1 MPIKTLLRY
10 VKCQV
15 FFCFYGVVLLTKC
28 SAFALFVSLPLPL
41 PLFFSLFSFGHM
53 KTWFQQWQTLAEAAK
68 AKSCFWRFVLLHLSI
83 LRADVLLDSS
93 GGEEMAEIEALLEE
107 AAELVDDSLP
117 KNPNYYR

>member
-1 MPIKTLLRY
+1 
-10 VKCQV
+10 
-15 FFCFYGVVLLTKC
+15 
-28 SAFALFVSLPLPL
+28 
-41 PLFFSLFSFGHM
+41 M
-53 KTWFQQWQTLAEAAK
+53 KIWFQQWQTLAEAAK

-83 LRADVLLDSS
+83 LRADVLLDIS